1 MLNYF
6 RFCCCCC
13 FFVVFVFVLLLS
25 INLYGFQ
32 IVFKL
37 CSCICS
43 MYYRK
48 LGAFVVGVVVCVYIS
63 VCVFVACIQC
73 LGVCVWFVL
82 FIFEK
87 LYNILFRL
95 SLLQYVAHS
104 SRINDSVFWFYFFLQ
119 NVLFVFLSFCFFSS
133 FFVTSI

>member
-6 RFCCCCC
+6 CFCCCCC

-37 CSCICS
+37 CNCICS

-48 LGAFVVGVVVCVYIS
+48 LGAFVVCLYI
-63 VCVFVACIQC
+63 
-73 LGVCVWFVL
+73 CVWGLYTMFRCLCVVWCVL

-87 LYNILFRL
+87 FYNILFRL

-104 SRINDSVFWFYFFLQ
+104 SRIYDSIFWFYFFLQ
-119 NVLFVFLSFCFFSS
+119 NVLFVFISFVFVFFLLLR
-133 FFVTSI
+133 FCN